1 MSKKNNYKCL
11 EMAHYFFN
19 LANDCK
25 NYRYGLFEF

>member
-11 EMAHYFFN
+11 EMAYYFFN

-25 NYRYGLFEF
+25 NITAWTI

>member
-19 LANDCK
+19 LAKDCK
-25 NYRYGLFEF
+25 NIKAWII